1 VHWQAKGR
9 AVAAPR
15 TVPAGESVL
24 FVDPGEIPA
33 AEDVAKLGQ
42 AVAELRRGLYELM
55 VHFAAYTGL
64 RWGELAALTAFQVD
78 QEART
83 VAVDRKVIEVRRPT

>member
-1 VHWQAKGR
+1 M
-9 AVAAPR
+9 APLR

-33 AEDVAKLGQ
+33 AGDVARLGQ
-42 AVAELRRGLYELM
+42 ALAAPRCDLYELM

-64 RWGELAALTAFQVD
+64 RWGELAALTVVELPAPGSRGRLAGRRM
-78 QEART
+78 AR
-83 VAVDRKVIEVRRPT
+83 RRWRRYSSS